1 MACLGHDHL
10 PPICGL
16 VAQWIV
22 HRSPK
27 PVMQVR
33 FPPGPLLS
41 FPFLGG
47 SAYFAAS
54 GMTPRSL
61 HDFTLPDLE
70 RRFAESG
77 VGPTHARD
85 LFKHLHRS
93 LSTSLSEQ
101 TTFLPPLQRWV
112 SANCTSENLPL
123 DVPEVV
129 NETISTDGRT
139 RKYLLKMDDGN
150 AVETV
155 LMGYPGRFTAC
166 LSTQVGCAMGCV
178 FCATGQM
185 GFTRHLR
192 VGEIVA
198 QVLHVQREL
207 NRLNGDKLRN
217 LVLMGMGEPLHNFD
231 AVMQALSIL
240 TDSRG
245 LGIAPSKISISTVG
259 HVPGIRKLAAQP
271 QRYHLAVSLHG
282 ATDEERS
289 ALIPVNKRWTLAE
302 LLDACRDYS
311 AITGEKVFIA
321 WTMIAGK
328 NDTTEH
334 AKKLSDILRGM
345 KVQVNLIPLNRTD
358 GYTGATTDERT
369 VEEFQRILLAAN
381 IPTTIRQ
388 RRGIDVDAGCGQL
401 SMRQERLA

>member
-1 MACLGHDHL
+1 
-10 PPICGL
+10 
-16 VAQWIV
+16 
-22 HRSPK
+22 
-27 PVMQVR
+27 
-33 FPPGPLLS
+33 
-41 FPFLGG
+41 
-47 SAYFAAS
+47 
-54 GMTPRSL
+54 MTPRSL

-77 VGPTHARD
+77 VGPTHARE
-85 LFKHLHRS
+85 LFQHLHRR
-93 LSTSLSEQ
+93 LATNLTEQ
-101 TTFLPPLQRWV
+101 SRFLPPLQRWIA
-112 SANCTSENLPL
+112 ANYTHDSLPL

-129 NETISTDGRT
+129 TETISTDGRT
-139 RKYLLKMDDGN
+139 RKYLLKMEDGN

-192 VGEIVA
+192 PGEIVA
-198 QVLHVQREL
+198 QALHAQREL
-207 NRLNGDKLRN
+207 TKLNGEKLRN
-217 LVLMGMGEPLHNFD
+217 LVLMGMGEPLHNFT

-259 HVPGIRKLAAQP
+259 HVPGIRQLAAQP

-289 ALIPVNKRWTLAE
+289 ALIPVNKRWPLAE
-302 LLDACRDYS
+302 LLAACREYS
-311 AITGEKVFIA
+311 VSTGEKVFIA

-328 NDTTEH
+328 NDTTQH
-334 AKKLSDILRGM
+334 AAKLAEILHGM
-345 KVQVNLIPLNRTD
+345 KVQVNLIPLNLTD
-358 GYTGATTDERT
+358 GYTGMTTDQRT

-381 IPTTIRQ
+381 IPTTVRQ

-401 SMRQERLA
+401 SMRRERGAVVSVANA